1 MDEYGQVLR
10 SVYEVGSVVVYPLVA
25 NRNVQNVWYVFLS
38 TDHWTDL
45 DLKLVLY
52 TCLLY
57 FLYTFEHKWINMGDY
72 SDWLNSSSI
81 SSLAK
86 QECAEYMVCIR
97 IY

>member
-1 MDEYGQVLR
+1 MD
-10 SVYEVGSVVVYPLVA
+10 
-25 NRNVQNVWYVFLS
+25 
-38 TDHWTDL
+38 
-45 DLKLVLY
+45 
-52 TCLLY
+52 
-57 FLYTFEHKWINMGDY
+57 MGDY